1 MFTGSYVQW
10 FIGSYAYVS
19 GLLRLGVLTFRGP
32 LLPPRVFTF
41 MSSFVKGFLRSQ
53 VLRFIGSYVHVFLC
67 SRVLTFSGS

>member
-32 LLPPRVFTF
+32 LLPPRVFT
-41 MSSFVKGFLRSQ
+41 SRGSDVQGFLPQ
-53 VLRFIGSYVHVFLC
+53 G
-67 SRVLTFSGS
+67 VLTSRGSFIQGFLDAFLTFR